1 MYHSISSWR
10 RRLLHRRAGQALA
23 AQPNQADAGLA
34 AATAVHFE
42 AAGETEQAIA
52 APATTR
58 TAGEARAHVMGLL
71 QRADVQAEMRALGV
85 DPAEAIERVKAM
97 SDREVQQA
105 SGKIDASPAGGSV
118 IGIVLGSIL
127 FVFLV
132 LLLTD
137 ILCLTSVFPF
147 TKCAGG
153 GKK

>member
-1 MYHSISSWR
+1 MKFLRMY
-10 RRLLHRRAGQALA
+10 RRLIAIPTAAMMMLLVLPYGA
-23 AQPNQADAGLA
+23 AQA
-34 AATAVHFE
+34 AMIS
-42 AAGETEQAIA
+42 TEQAVA

-58 TAGEARAHVMGLL
+58 TAAEARAHVMGLL
-71 QRADVQAEMRALGV
+71 RRADVQAEMRAQGV

>member
-1 MYHSISSWR
+1 MY
-10 RRLLHRRAGQALA
+10 RRLIAIPTAAMMMLLVLPYGA
-23 AQPNQADAGLA
+23 AQA
-34 AATAVHFE
+34 AMIS
-42 AAGETEQAIA
+42 TEQAIA

-85 DPAEAIERVKAM
+85 DPTEAIERVKAM